1 MIQANVWYLLQNIEI
16 LFISLSKSYH
26 LNHMQ
31 FFSLEIAENYKK
43 KKTGKDKEKK
53 SAMKVY
59 IHTFIHLPF

>member
-31 FFSLEIAENYKK
+31 FFSLEISLYYLRPYSYGDE
-43 KKTGKDKEKK
+43 
-53 SAMKVY
+53 Y
-59 IHTFIHLPF
+59 ILCDVNQKRKL